1 MIYAVRSIALTLAL
15 FCGATFANHCPMD
28 MKKIDEAMAAKPSL
42 TDAQRDEVTK
52 LRAEG
57 ESLHKAGDHAKSIEV
72 LGKAMKILKIE

>member
-1 MIYAVRSIALTLAL
+1 MIYAIRSVALSLAL
-15 FCGATFANHCPMD
+15 VCGAAYANHCPLD

-57 ESLHKAGDHAKSIEV
+57 ESLHKSGDHAKSLEV